1 MFHRSSIR
9 LSQKNQKDQALAD
22 VSPAQISRILIIM
35 MGGIGDMIL
44 LTPALKALRKAY
56 PSSTLSFLL
65 GPYGAEK
72 VIEGSDLIN
81 GKIIFDPEKY
91 KGVKGKIKLIQEL
104 RKENFHLS
112 ITSTGTNPIKSGLL
126 CYLAR
131 IKNRLGEDI
140 GGKGFFYNL
149 KVPFHPESHCVES
162 NLRMLQKLGIKADDK
177 RTYIYRSSEDKY
189 FAQKIFVEH
198 HLEGKRLIGIHPG
211 SGVHQAWFRR
221 WPKERFARLAD
232 GMIDKYK
239 ATVMIFGGDDEV
251 SLACE
256 IKALMNSNPIL
267 MAGKTTLTQAAAL
280 IEKCRLFI
288 SNDSGLMHVAC
299 AVHTPVIGL
308 YGPTNYK
315 RTGPHLDSAIIIRKE
330 LDCSPCYKE
339 LFKGGKV
346 KCKRLDCF
354 KFITV
359 EDVFEAVKSL
369 MEKNLNHDQRL

>member
-1 MFHRSSIR
+1 MNRASDI
-9 LSQKNQKDQALAD
+9 D
-22 VSPAQISRILIIM
+22 ISKIKRILIIM

-81 GKIIFDPEKY
+81 KKIIIDPEKY

-104 RKENFHLS
+104 RKEKFSLS

-126 CYLAR
+126 CYLAGV
-131 IKNRLGEDI
+131 KYRLGENID
-140 GGKGFFYNL
+140 GKGFFYNL
-149 KVPFHPESHCVES
+149 KVPFNPERHNVES
-162 NLRMLQKLGIKADDK
+162 NIDLLQRLGIKADDK

-189 FAQKIFVEH
+189 FAKNIFADH

-211 SGVHQAWFRR
+211 SGIHQARFRR

-232 GMIDKYK
+232 ELIEKYK
-239 ATVMIFGGDDEV
+239 ASVMIFGGADEV

-256 IKALMNSNPIL
+256 IKDLMNSNPIL

-280 IEKCRLFI
+280 IEECRLFI

-299 AVHTPVIGL
+299 AVNTPTLGI

-315 RTGPHLDSAIIIRKE
+315 RTGPYSDSSIIIRRG
-330 LDCSPCYKE
+330 LDCSPCYKRE
-339 LFKGGKV
+339 KV

-369 MEKNLNHDQRL
+369 MEKNLNDDKRL

>member
-1 MFHRSSIR
+1 M
-9 LSQKNQKDQALAD
+9 AD
-22 VSPAQISRILIIM
+22 ISPAHISRILIIM

-81 GKIIFDPEKY
+81 GKIIIDPEKY
-91 KGVKGKIKLIQEL
+91 KGIKGKIRLLQEL
-104 RKENFHLS
+104 RKEIFQLS
-112 ITSTGTNPIKSGLL
+112 ITSTGTNPLKSGLL

-131 IKNRLGEDI
+131 IKYRLGEDI
-140 GGKGFFYNL
+140 GRKGFFYNL
-149 KVPFHPESHCVES
+149 KVPFHPDIHDVES
-162 NLRMLQKLGIKADDK
+162 NLLLIERLGIKADER
-177 RTYIYRSSEDKY
+177 RTYIYRSSEDQY
-189 FAQKIFVEH
+189 FASKYIADH
-198 HLEGKRLIGIHPG
+198 HLEEYLLIGIHPG
-211 SGVHQAWFRR
+211 SGIHQAFFRR

-232 GMIDKYK
+232 RLIDKYK
-239 ATVMIFGGDDEV
+239 ATVMIFGGADEV

-267 MAGKTTLTQAAAL
+267 LAGKTTLTQAAAL

-299 AVHTPVIGL
+299 AVHAPSVIGL

-315 RTGPHLDSAIIIRKE
+315 RSGPYSDTSLVIRKE
-330 LDCSPCYKE
+330 LDCSPCYKR
-339 LFKGGKV
+339 GKV
-346 KCKRLDCF
+346 KCKQLDCF

-359 EDVFEAVKSL
+359 EEVLEAAESL
-369 MEKNLNHDQRL
+369 LRNKTRSGP

>member
-1 MFHRSSIR
+1 MSDID
-9 LSQKNQKDQALAD
+9 LSEFK
-22 VSPAQISRILIIM
+22 RILIIM

-81 GKIIFDPEKY
+81 GKIIINPEKY
-91 KGVKGKIKLIQEL
+91 KGVKGKIKLIREL

-149 KVPFHPESHCVES
+149 KVPFHPESHNVES
-162 NLRMLQKLGIKADDK
+162 NLHMLQKLGINADDK
-177 RTYIYRSSEDKY
+177 RIYVYRSSEDKY
-189 FAQKIFVEH
+189 FASKIIADH
-198 HLEGKRLIGIHPG
+198 HLEEKLLIGIHPG

-239 ATVMIFGGDDEV
+239 ATVMIFGGADEM

-308 YGPTNYK
+308 YGPTNHMN
-315 RTGPHLDSAIIIRKE
+315 TGPYSDSSIIIRRE
-330 LDCSPCYKE
+330 LDCSPCYKRE
-339 LFKGGKV
+339 KV

-359 EDVFEAVKSL
+359 EDVFEAVNSL
-369 MEKNLNHDQRL
+369 MEKNLNYEQRL

>member
-1 MFHRSSIR
+1 MSDID
-9 LSQKNQKDQALAD
+9 LSNFK
-22 VSPAQISRILIIM
+22 RILIIM

-81 GKIIFDPEKY
+81 GKIVINPEKY
-91 KGVKGKIKLIQEL
+91 KGVKGKIKLIREL

-149 KVPFHPESHCVES
+149 KVPFYPESHYVES
-162 NLRMLQKLGIKADDK
+162 NIRLIEKLGIKADDK
-177 RTYIYRSSEDKY
+177 RIYIYRSSEDKY
-189 FAQKIFVEH
+189 FASKIIADH
-198 HLEGKRLIGIHPG
+198 HLEEKILIGIHPG

-232 GMIDKYK
+232 GMIEKYK
-239 ATVMIFGGDDEV
+239 ATVLIFGGADEV

-280 IEKCRLFI
+280 HRK
-288 SNDSGLMHVAC
+288 MP
-299 AVHTPVIGL
+299 AVH
-308 YGPTNYK
+308 
-315 RTGPHLDSAIIIRKE
+315 
-330 LDCSPCYKE
+330 
-339 LFKGGKV
+339 
-346 KCKRLDCF
+346 
-354 KFITV
+354 
-359 EDVFEAVKSL
+359 
-369 MEKNLNHDQRL
+369 QQ

>member
-1 MFHRSSIR
+1 MNRTSDI
-9 LSQKNQKDQALAD
+9 D
-22 VSPAQISRILIIM
+22 ISKIKRILIIM

-81 GKIIFDPEKY
+81 GKIIIDPEKY
-91 KGVKGKIKLIQEL
+91 KGVKGKIKLIREL
-104 RKENFHLS
+104 REEKFHLS

-126 CYLAR
+126 CYLAG
-131 IKNRLGEDI
+131 IKYRLGENI

-149 KVPFHPESHCVES
+149 KAPFHPESHYVEG
-162 NLRMLQKLGIKADDK
+162 NLYMLQKLGIKPDDM
-177 RTYIYRSSEDKY
+177 RTYIYRSSEDKS
-189 FAQKIFVEH
+189 FAQKIFVDY

-239 ATVMIFGGDDEV
+239 ATVMIFGGADEV

-256 IKALMNSNPIL
+256 IKTLMNSHPIL

-299 AVHTPVIGL
+299 AVNTPVVGI

-315 RTGPHLDSAIIIRKE
+315 RLGPHLDSAMIIRKE
-330 LDCSPCYKE
+330 LDCSPCYKR
-339 LFKGGKV
+339 GKV

-354 KFITV
+354 NFITV

-369 MEKNLNHDQRL
+369 MQKNLNYEQRL